1 MPDIH
6 LSPELEALIGNPT
19 EQHLDPQDRVVPDIA
34 RAFAIGRRAQRIP
47 GLADSC
53 IEIAA

>member
-47 GLADSC
+47 GWQTVVSK
-53 IEIAA
+53 